1 MGPAVTT
8 ELGRSTASGQPLPM
22 RLLEPLAI
30 GPIRVPS
37 RVVFGPHETNLC
49 RGRAMGDRHVAY
61 YRRRAAGGAG
71 LIVTETA
78 SVHGG
83 DWPYERAPLAS
94 DCGAGWEAIAA
105 ACHAE
110 GAFVVAS
117 LGHSGGQG
125 SSAYSQRA
133 MWAPSRVPEV
143 NTREVPQ
150 QMEAEEIAEVVD
162 GFARAAAL
170 AVASGCDGVEL
181 DAGPFGLIR
190 QFLSGLTNQRGDV
203 WGEDRPRFAREVI
216 AAVRAAVGP
225 DAVVGL
231 RLSADELAPWA
242 GIVPEAGAALA
253 VELSGPAGAPV
264 LQYVTV
270 VRGAIF
276 SAQQARPDAHTPPG
290 FNLDL
295 ASGVREA
302 VRERHGEQVAVIA
315 QGSIVDAGQAEWAV
329 GDGDRADAVEMTRA
343 LLADGEMVTKL
354 AADRG
359 GEIRPC
365 LLCNQ
370 TCWVRDAR
378 NPVVTCVMDPRTGHE
393 LDDPD
398 EVVVLDAMGGETPV
412 TVVGAGVAGLEAARV
427 AALRGRRV
435 RVVTHSPTPGGMVRT
450 AARGAGR
457 ERLALAVDWLEAECR
472 RLGVEIETGTTLSV
486 DDVVALEG
494 DVIVATGSAPR
505 SPEYKVTGSAV
516 VLDAAEVL
524 DSGTTGVDGAALVW
538 DPIGGPVGV
547 SVAELLAAGGVEV
560 HLATGDNIVGNELAR
575 SGDLAPANA
584 RLQQAGVVL
593 HRRSILRAVRK
604 KAAVLEDR
612 FSGEQRVVD
621 IAAVVDAGHR
631 LPDPL
636 GADAGRL
643 GELRAARGMT
653 VRGGDC
659 VAPRTI
665 HEAVLEGRRAALALD
680 GVGALSDG
688 VPMGSAG
695 H

>member
-1 MGPAVTT
+1 MV
-8 ELGRSTASGQPLPM
+8 SGQPWPV

-30 GPIRVPS
+30 GPLLAPS

-49 RGRAMGDRHVAY
+49 RGRAMGERHVAY

-78 SVHGG
+78 SVHPG
-83 DWPYERAPLAS
+83 DWPYERAPLAAE
-94 DCGAGWEAIAA
+94 CGPGWEAIAA

-110 GAFVVAS
+110 GAFVIAS
-117 LGHSGGQG
+117 LGHAGGQG

-150 QMEAEEIAEVVD
+150 QMEVDDIAEVVD

-170 AVASGCDGVEL
+170 AVAAGCDGVEL

-190 QFLSGLTNQRGDV
+190 QFLSGLTNQRGDA
-203 WGEDRPRFAREVI
+203 WGEDRSRLARDVI
-216 AAVRAAVGP
+216 AAVRSAVGP

-253 VELSGPAGAPV
+253 ADLSGPSGGPA

-276 SAQQARPDAHTPPG
+276 SAQQARPDMHTPPG

-295 ASGVREA
+295 ARTVRAE
-302 VRERHGEQVAVIA
+302 VRERHGDAVAVIA
-315 QGSIVDAGQAEWAV
+315 QGSIVDAEQAEWAV
-329 GDGDRADAVEMTRA
+329 GEGACADAVEMTRA
-343 LLADGEMVTKL
+343 LLADADLVAKVAAGEQ
-354 AADRG
+354 
-359 GEIRPC
+359 EQIRPC

-398 EVVVLDAMGGETPV
+398 ETAEPAGDAAGLHVTVPV
-412 TVVGAGVAGLEAARV
+412 TVIGAGVAGLEAARV
-427 AALRGRRV
+427 AAMRGRRV
-435 RVVTHSPTPGGMVRT
+435 RVLTAEPAPGGTVRA

-457 ERLALAVDWLEAECR
+457 ERLALAADWLESECG
-472 RLGVEIETGTTLSV
+472 RLGVDIETGAAMSFDELV
-486 DDVVALEG
+486 DVDGDVVL
-494 DVIVATGSAPR
+494 ATGSAPR
-505 SPEYKVTGSAV
+505 PPEYRTSNAAV
-516 VLDAAEVL
+516 VLDAAAVL
-524 DSGTTGVDGAALVW
+524 DGDLPPTGGAVLVW
-538 DPIGGPVGV
+538 DPIGGPIGI
-547 SVAELLAAGGVEV
+547 SVAELLVAGGREV

-604 KAAVLEDR
+604 DGALLEDR
-612 FSGEQRVVD
+612 FSGDHRVLDVV
-621 IAAVVDAGHR
+621 AVVDAGHR

-636 GADAGRL
+636 GAAAG
-643 GELRAARGMT
+643 EFAALRADRGRT
-653 VRGGDC
+653 VRAGDC
-659 VAPRTI
+659 VAPRSI
-665 HEAVLEGRRAALALD
+665 HEAVLEGRRAALLLD
-680 GVGALSDG
+680 GIGTVSDG
-688 VPMGSAG
+688 VPMGTGG

>member
-1 MGPAVTT
+1 MV
-8 ELGRSTASGQPLPM
+8 SGQPWPV

-30 GPIRVPS
+30 GPLLAPS

-49 RGRAMGDRHVAY
+49 RGRAMGERHVAY
-61 YRRRAAGGAG
+61 YRRRAAGGTG

-78 SVHGG
+78 SVHPG
-83 DWPYERAPLAS
+83 DWPYERAPLAAE
-94 DCGAGWEAIAA
+94 CGPGWEAIAA

-110 GAFVVAS
+110 GAFVIAS
-117 LGHSGGQG
+117 LGHAGGQG

-150 QMEAEEIAEVVD
+150 QMEVDDIAEVVD

-170 AVASGCDGVEL
+170 AVAAGCDGVEL

-190 QFLSGLTNQRGDV
+190 QFLSGLTNQRGDA
-203 WGEDRPRFAREVI
+203 WGEDRSRFARDVI
-216 AAVRAAVGP
+216 AAVRSAVGP
-225 DAVVGL
+225 DAAVGL

-253 VELSGPAGAPV
+253 ADLSGPSGSPS
-264 LQYVTV
+264 LQYVTI

-276 SAQQARPDAHTPPG
+276 SAQQARPDMHTPPG

-295 ASGVREA
+295 AGTVRAA
-302 VRERHGEQVAVIA
+302 VRERHGADIAVIA
-315 QGSIVDAGQAEWAV
+315 QGSIVDAEQAEWAV
-329 GDGDRADAVEMTRA
+329 GEAACADAVEMTRA
-343 LLADGEMVTKL
+343 LLADADLVAKL
-354 AADRG
+354 AAGERG
-359 GEIRPC
+359 RIRPC

-398 EVVVLDAMGGETPV
+398 EAADQAGALPEVPV
-412 TVVGAGVAGLEAARV
+412 TVIGAGVAGLEAARV
-427 AALRGRRV
+427 AARRGRRV
-435 RVVTHSPTPGGMVRT
+435 RVLTADPASGGTVRI

-457 ERLALAVDWLEAECR
+457 GRLALVADWLESECR
-472 RLGVEIETGTTLSV
+472 RLGVDIETGTAVSFEELV
-486 DDVVALEG
+486 DVEG
-494 DVIVATGSAPR
+494 DVVLATGSAPR
-505 SPEYKVTGSAV
+505 PLEYRTSTAAV
-516 VLDAAEVL
+516 VLDAAAVL
-524 DSGTTGVDGAALVW
+524 HGDPLPPEGAVLVW
-538 DPIGGPVGV
+538 DPIGGPIGV
-547 SVAELLAAGGVEV
+547 SVAELLAADGREV

-604 KAAVLEDR
+604 DGALLEDR
-612 FSGEQRVVD
+612 FSGDHRVVD
-621 IAAVVDAGHR
+621 VAAVVDAGHR

-636 GADAGRL
+636 GPAS
-643 GELRAARGMT
+643 GELATLRSDRGLTLRA
-653 VRGGDC
+653 GDC
-659 VAPRTI
+659 VAPRSI
-665 HEAVLEGRRAALALD
+665 HEAVLEGRRAALLLD
-680 GVGALSDG
+680 GIGTVSDG
-688 VPMGSAG
+688 VPMGTGG